1 MRRWL
6 WGIPAALLVA
16 AALADTAVWYF
27 TVQQMRDGLAD
38 WVAARR
44 ASGWTISAVAP
55 AAGGWPV
62 AATLTLRDVELSG
75 GKADIPGGLSWR
87 ADRVELRLAP
97 RDPHVLRIE
106 TAGLQHLR
114 LSDAPAFEYSAT
126 RLELLVPLQADP
138 EAQPLDLQGKALRA
152 HVTVAGGEDSMTIAT
167 LDAHAVLHPDA
178 GRGQQAVSLAAAAGE
193 IALPP
198 RVDWPLGQ
206 NVRSLA
212 VEAALDGPLSG
223 APTLTQRAAEWR
235 AGGGAIHVQHL
246 ALRWGAL
253 DLTAQAA
260 LGLDDQLQPAASGT
274 ALVAG
279 YAPTLDVLATHG
291 VISNSAA
298 VASKAMLSLIA
309 VTPADGGPAEVEV
322 PLSLQQGTLSMHQIP
337 LVRLPK
343 LDWPPS

>member
-114 LSDAPAFEYSAT
+114 LSDAPAFEVQRHTTGA
-126 RLELLVPLQADP
+126 
-138 EAQPLDLQGKALRA
+138 
-152 HVTVAGGEDSMTIAT
+152 AG
-167 LDAHAVLHPDA
+167 
-178 GRGQQAVSLAAAAGE
+178 AAA
-193 IALPP
+193 
-198 RVDWPLGQ
+198 
-206 NVRSLA
+206 S
-212 VEAALDGPLSG
+212 
-223 APTLTQRAAEWR
+223 
-235 AGGGAIHVQHL
+235 
-246 ALRWGAL
+246 
-253 DLTAQAA
+253 
-260 LGLDDQLQPAASGT
+260 
-274 ALVAG
+274 
-279 YAPTLDVLATHG
+279 
-291 VISNSAA
+291 
-298 VASKAMLSLIA
+298 
-309 VTPADGGPAEVEV
+309 
-322 PLSLQQGTLSMHQIP
+322 
-337 LVRLPK
+337 
-343 LDWPPS
+343 